1 MSLYV
6 RQDHANVVEVAFST
20 SASIGAGRGV
30 LVGNLFGVAE
40 HDIAATTAAPAA
52 GLGANLRVRGVV
64 QVIKTGSLAVG
75 IGDTLYWDDSG
86 KVVNK
91 TNTTKEVGIATTST
105 SNGAGETTV
114 NMLLVQTLRNATNS

>member
-1 MSLYV
+1 MSKYV
-6 RQDHANVVEVAFST
+6 RQDVANVIPVSFST
-20 SASIGAGRGV
+20 SASVAAGGGV

-40 HDIAATTAAPAA
+40 NEIASTSAAVACQ
-52 GLGANLRVRGVV
+52 LRVRGVV
-64 QVIKTGSLAVG
+64 QITKTGSLAVG

-91 TNTTKEVGIATTST
+91 TNTTKEVGVAVSST

-114 NMLLVQTLRNATNS
+114 NMLIVQTLRNATNS